1 MTLRQDIIETA
12 ARHLGREMGGEVRGA
27 DLDAWLALSRAARGI
42 AVARGISHEDL
53 SREIDQM
60 SWPRL
65 LAAVNRE
72 IAAQRRAV
80 SWGLR

>member
-1 MTLRQDIIETA
+1 MTLRQDIVETA
-12 ARHLGREMGGEVRGA
+12 ARHLGREMGEVRGA

-53 SREIDQM
+53 QTEIDQM